1 MSELSAALQDES
13 APPSAASPGAA
24 PSGEGAAKAGDLAV
38 AFGTLVY
45 LLFDAGHPP
54 ADAALVAAC
63 EAVRAAP
70 PEGADAAGLALVAQL
85 AGRLPA
91 DGAPAGVAALA
102 AALYGDD
109 RMVSFDGADRAD
121 KARAARAW
129 QFRTGLPF
137 LARVVDR
144 FPGGDVG
151 LHWVLVERVTDVVTC
166 MDPYPWDELD
176 EEYSQPLVD
185 FLVKWELAGC
195 ACVAVS
201 A

>member
-1 MSELSAALQDES
+1 VSELPTATPT
-13 APPSAASPGAA
+13 PPAGAPGAA
-24 PSGEGAAKAGDLAV
+24 KSGDLAV

-45 LLFDAGHPP
+45 LLFDAGHAP
-54 ADAALVAAC
+54 ADPALVEAC
-63 EAVRAAP
+63 EAVRSAAP
-70 PEGADAAGLALVAQL
+70 EAADAAGQALVALL
-85 AGRLPA
+85 AHRLPA

-102 AALYGDD
+102 AALYGADKL
-109 RMVSFDGADRAD
+109 VAFEGADRAE

-129 QFRTGLPF
+129 QFRTSLPF

-144 FPGGDVG
+144 FPTGDVG

-166 MDPYPWDELD
+166 MDPYPWDGID
-176 EEYSQPLVD
+176 EETTQPLVD

-195 ACVAVS
+195 ACVAVT